1 MNFQIHP
8 ECKNTEQNRKIIEE
22 INRLRKE
29 KNAIVLAHF
38 YQVPEIQDLADFV
51 GDSLGLSQKAFKT
64 DAYIIVFAG
73 VHFMAETA
81 KILNPAKKVLL
92 PDLEAGC
99 SLADSCPAGE
109 FSKFKEKHPGHI
121 VISYINCSAE
131 IKALSDVICTSSNAV
146 KIVES
151 LSRDAKI
158 IFAPDKNLGNY
169 VNMIT
174 GRNMILWE
182 GSCEVHDIIK
192 TEAVIQLK
200 AEHPG
205 AKLIAHPECKAVIL
219 QMSDFVGST
228 TALLN
233 FTQRNAAKEFIVA
246 TETGILHQMQ
256 KSSPGKKFYV
266 VPTDETCSCNDCP
279 YMKLNTLPKL
289 LNCLKNESPEILLSV
304 ELMDKARKPILRML
318 ELSK

>member
-1 MNFQIHP
+1 MNSGIHIDFQ
-8 ECKNTEQNRKIIEE
+8 KTEKDRKVIRE
-22 INRLRKE
+22 INNLRKE
-29 KNAIVLAHF
+29 KNAIILAHF
-38 YQVPEIQDLADFV
+38 YQIPEIQDLADFV
-51 GDSLGLSQKAFKT
+51 GDSLGLSQEAYKT
-64 DAYIIVFAG
+64 NADIIVFAG

-81 KILNPAKKVLL
+81 KILNPGKKVLL

-99 SLADSCPAGE
+99 SLADSCPAPE
-109 FSKFKEKHPGHI
+109 FKKFKDKYPDHI

-131 IKALSDVICTSSNAV
+131 VKALSDIICTSSNAV

-151 LSRDAKI
+151 LPKDTKI
-158 IFAPDKNLGNY
+158 IFAPDKNLGGY

-174 GRNMILWE
+174 GRNMVLWE

-200 AEHPG
+200 ADHPE
-205 AKLIAHPECKAVIL
+205 AKLIAHPECKAVLL
-219 QMSDFVGST
+219 QMADFIGST
-228 TALLN
+228 TALLT
-233 FTQRNAAKEFIVA
+233 FTQKDAATEFIVA

-256 KSSPGKKFYV
+256 KSSPGKKFYI

-279 YMKLNTLPKL
+279 YMKMNTLPKL
-289 LNCLKNESPEILLSV
+289 LNCLKNEFPEIVLSAG
-304 ELMDKARKPILRML
+304 LMDKARKPILRML